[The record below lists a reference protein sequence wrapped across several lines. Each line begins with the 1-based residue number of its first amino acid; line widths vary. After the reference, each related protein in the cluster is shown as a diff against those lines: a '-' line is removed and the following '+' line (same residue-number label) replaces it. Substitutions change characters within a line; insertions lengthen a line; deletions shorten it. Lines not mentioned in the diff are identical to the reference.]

1 MNPPPEPGRRRK
13 KAAAAAAAAEETQ
26 LAHHKPRAGGY
37 EDRGR
42 EVSFR
47 DNSRRRSKSARAAHD
62 DLDLDVYSRRRPELA
77 PYPGPPP
84 PPPGGPPGGDMYMGS
99 APGSVPGPMG
109 MPHPQMMP
117 MGRPPHPSEMG
128 WQQPRGVPVPDPRY
142 YPPSDEYSSE
152 EDVDDGQVGPGRRY
166 IGMKDHRDRLW
177 TEITK
182 DLVVRDA
189 VERFGY
195 EYEETDSFFYIFS
208 YLHYV
213 RLFVFFFFS
222 F

>member
-1 MNPPPEPGRRRK
+1 MDPPEPSRRRKK
-13 KAAAAAAAAEETQ
+13 KAAAAAAAEEAQ
-26 LAHHKPRAGGY
+26 LANHKSHAAGYDG
-37 EDRGR
+37 RGR

-47 DNSRRRSKSARAAHD
+47 EHSRRRSKSARAARD
-62 DLDLDVYSRRRPELA
+62 DMDLDVYSRRRPDLP
-77 PYPGPPP
+77 PYAG
-84 PPPGGPPGGDMYMGS
+84 PPGGPPGADMPYMGP
-99 APGSVPGPMG
+99 PGTAPGPMG
-109 MPHPQMMP
+109 MPHQQPMMP

-128 WQQPRGVPVPDPRY
+128 WQQPRAVPDPRY
-142 YPPSDEYSSE
+142 YPPSEEYSSEE
-152 EDVDDGQVGPGRRY
+152 EDVDDGQLGPGRRY
-166 IGMKDHRDRLW
+166 IGMKDHRDRFW

-213 RLFVFFFFS
+213 RFS
-222 F
+222 FCPPLPSIFPRL